1 MEINMFDHPSSSDY
15 VAEYSTT
22 SPLVRLKRRTRGD
35 DIEDDWNNND
45 NEENDGEPAGTSSS
59 KKGSAQLD
67 PMREALACRADIA
80 KLESGYH
87 KGLYAELGR
96 ITQIARDFDRNG
108 EAWARF
114 VKDSFWADARKQD
127 RPHIGSKKRPK
138 IAFVTRFVWNAKNG
152 PSCKLTSKYSGVLE
166 YLIADGVKPEHIAKE
181 LKKRGGIE
189 KIHRL
194 ATKRPAR
201 PKGTD
206 GKSAD
211 HSEIVTAR
219 VGGGPVMSWNRKM
232 RKAAN
237 ELEVGL
243 RVRLECEVVAENDG
257 EISLKVMGVT
267 KRK

>member
-1 MEINMFDHPSSSDY
+1 MFDHPSSSDY

-35 DIEDDWNNND
+35 DIEDDWNND
-45 NEENDGEPAGTSSS
+45 DYEENDEEPAASFSS

-67 PMREALACRADIA
+67 PMKEALACRADIA

-96 ITQIARDFDRNG
+96 ITQIARDFDRNE

-114 VKDSFWADARKQD
+114 VKDSFWANARKQD

-152 PSCKLTSKYSGVLE
+152 PSCKLTSKYSGSLQ
-166 YLIADGVKPEHIAKE
+166 YLIADGVKPERIAKE

-189 KIHRL
+189 KIHRTRNET
-194 ATKRPAR
+194 ACAAQGDRWKICRP
-201 PKGTD
+201 
-206 GKSAD
+206 
-211 HSEIVTAR
+211 
-219 VGGGPVMSWNRKM
+219 
-232 RKAAN
+232 
-237 ELEVGL
+237 L
-243 RVRLECEVVAENDG
+243 
-257 EISLKVMGVT
+257 
-267 KRK
+267 

>member
-1 MEINMFDHPSSSDY
+1 MGAF
-15 VAEYSTT
+15 
-22 SPLVRLKRRTRGD
+22 RQRFF
-35 DIEDDWNNND
+35 WN
-45 NEENDGEPAGTSSS
+45 E
-59 KKGSAQLD
+59 
-67 PMREALACRADIA
+67 
-80 KLESGYH
+80 
-87 KGLYAELGR
+87 
-96 ITQIARDFDRNG
+96 
-108 EAWARF
+108 
-114 VKDSFWADARKQD
+114 ARKQD

-166 YLIADGVKPEHIAKE
+166 YLIADGVKPEHIANE

-189 KIHRL
+189 KIHQL

-201 PKGTD
+201 PKGSD

-211 HSEIVTAR
+211 HSEIVTTR

-257 EISLKVMGVT
+257 EITLKVMGVT

>member
-1 MEINMFDHPSSSDY
+1 MDPRASSHQNIRECS
-15 VAEYSTT
+15 ST
-22 SPLVRLKRRTRGD
+22 
-35 DIEDDWNNND
+35 
-45 NEENDGEPAGTSSS
+45 
-59 KKGSAQLD
+59 
-67 PMREALACRADIA
+67 
-80 KLESGYH
+80 
-87 KGLYAELGR
+87 
-96 ITQIARDFDRNG
+96 
-108 EAWARF
+108 
-114 VKDSFWADARKQD
+114 
-127 RPHIGSKKRPK
+127 
-138 IAFVTRFVWNAKNG
+138 
-152 PSCKLTSKYSGVLE
+152 
-166 YLIADGVKPEHIAKE
+166 LIADGVKPEHIAKE

-257 EISLKVMGVT
+257 EITLKVMGVT

>member
-1 MEINMFDHPSSSDY
+1 MFDHPSSSDY
-15 VAEYSTT
+15 VAEYPIT
-22 SPLVRLKRRTRGD
+22 SSLVRLKRTRRSD

-45 NEENDGEPAGTSSS
+45 NEENDGEPPATFSS
-59 KKGSAQLD
+59 KKGSARLD
-67 PMREALACRADIA
+67 PMKEALACRADIA
-80 KLESGYH
+80 KFESGYH
-87 KGLYAELGR
+87 KSLHAELGR
-96 ITQIARDFDRNG
+96 ITQIARDFDRNE
-108 EAWARF
+108 EAWCALRQGL
-114 VKDSFWADARKQD
+114 FWNEARKQD
-127 RPHIGSKKRPK
+127 RPHIGSKKRSK
-138 IAFVTRFVWNAKNG
+138 SRRVTRFVWNAKNG

-166 YLIADGVKPEHIAKE
+166 YLIADDVKPEHIAKE

-201 PKGTD
+201 PKGTV

-211 HSEIVTAR
+211 RSEIVTAR
-219 VGGGPVMSWNRKM
+219 VGGGPVISWNRKM

-257 EISLKVMGVT
+257 EITLKVMGVT

>member
-1 MEINMFDHPSSSDY
+1 M
-15 VAEYSTT
+15 
-22 SPLVRLKRRTRGD
+22 K
-35 DIEDDWNNND
+35 
-45 NEENDGEPAGTSSS
+45 
-59 KKGSAQLD
+59 
-67 PMREALACRADIA
+67 EALACRANLR
-80 KLESGYH
+80 KLKRSYRE
-87 KGLYAELGR
+87 GLYAELGR
-96 ITQIARDFDRNG
+96 VTLIARDFDRDRKS
-108 EAWARF
+108 WARF
-114 VKDSFWADARKQD
+114 VENSFWAKAREQD
-127 RPHIGSKKRPK
+127 RPHLESEKRSK
-138 IAFVTRFVWNAKNG
+138 IAFVTRFVWNARNG

-232 RKAAN
+232 RQAAN

-257 EISLKVMGVT
+257 EITLKVMGVT